1 MAMVML
7 GSAGVRNIPGAHSA
21 GWNVDP
27 VPTKRLLPGRLG
39 IRMRK

>member
-1 MAMVML
+1 MAMVM
-7 GSAGVRNIPGAHSA
+7 AGQRRGEKHPGAHSA

-39 IRMRK
+39 I